1 MEIPI
6 LRLPYSDQDIEFIQT
21 GILEV
26 IKSGYLTMGK
36 KVAEFERLFADF
48 IGARHAVAVNSGT
61 SALEISLRALCVE
74 GKSVIVPT
82 ITFMA
87 TPLSVIHAGGTV
99 VFVDVMKENL
109 SIDPDDLK
117 KKVRED
123 TVGVIIV
130 HIGGIISARLYEIK
144 KICQERGLFLLED
157 AAHAHGS
164 EIDGKKAGTL
174 GQAAAFSFYPTK
186 VLTTAE
192 GGMIT
197 TDDEKVYDK
206 ALVLR
211 EHGKLNPKYNV
222 HTDLGY
228 NWRFSELHAV
238 LGILQMKKAYHLI
251 NERMRLARLYDSLLQ
266 DVKGIKLIKIP
277 SNIKCTY
284 YKYVVYLED
293 SYRRDIV
300 KTQMEKEY
308 AIFLPGEVYSDPCHS
323 QPVFDKYPKAVYRH
337 EGDVFPNADY
347 VSQRQICLPLYPGL
361 KDEEVTYVVDSLK
374 KVLGK

>member
-48 IGARHAVAVNSGT
+48 IGTRYAVAVNSGT
-61 SALEISLRALCVE
+61 SALEIPLRALCVE

-99 VFVDVMKENL
+99 IFVDVMKENL

-117 KKVRED
+117 KKIRKD

-130 HIGGIISARLYEIK
+130 HIGGIISAQLYEIK
-144 KICQERGLFLLED
+144 KICQEKGLFLIED

-164 EIDGKKAGTL
+164 EIDGRKSGTL
-174 GQAAAFSFYPTK
+174 GHAAAFSFYPTK

-197 TDDEKVYDK
+197 TDDEKVYGK

-238 LGILQMKKAYHLI
+238 LGILQMKKASHII
-251 NERMRLARLYDSLLQ
+251 NERIRLARLYDSLLQ

-277 SNIKCTY
+277 SNIKCAY
-284 YKYVVYLED
+284 YKYIVYLED
-293 SYRRDIV
+293 SYKRDIV
-300 KTQMEKEY
+300 KTRMEKEY
-308 AIFLPGEVYSDPCHS
+308 KIFLPGEVYTDPCHS
-323 QPVFDKYPKAVYRH
+323 QPVFEKYPKAVIRH
-337 EGDVFPNADY
+337 GGHDFPNADY
-347 VSQRQICLPLYPGL
+347 IGQRQICLPLYPSL

-374 KVLGK
+374 KVLQK